1 MDFSIGLEM
10 STNFIRAIKGGIVED
25 DSWALFQSFREAVAG
40 ILDDRA
46 VEQSDLITVS
56 LGSPN
61 Q

>member
-1 MDFSIGLEM
+1 M